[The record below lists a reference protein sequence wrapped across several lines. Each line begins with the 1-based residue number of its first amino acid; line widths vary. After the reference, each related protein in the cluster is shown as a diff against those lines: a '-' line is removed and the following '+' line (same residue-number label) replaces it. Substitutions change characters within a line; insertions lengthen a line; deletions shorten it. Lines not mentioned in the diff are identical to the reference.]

1 MPTADL
7 RIVLAGILAFLFAVP
22 SFAASVA
29 PNVAAD
35 DEEVLDPIHH
45 VADGHYLDFSPG
57 PKIQL
62 PRIFIVRDEAGS
74 LGIKFFRSGEA
85 AVASGLFHAPTHD
98 DDADHD
104 TDSDEHADDDS
115 EAAHD
120 DDQDAEHAAA
130 DTDSQETQTD
140 EHAAADGEDADGHAE
155 ITSLVPASGQLVA
168 DLSIT
173 RHIVFAWLIAALLFI
188 SMVRMARRYSSGV
201 GRETAPKGKWQNTVE
216 TMVLFVRDEI
226 ARPNIGP
233 TGDRYVPFLLTVFF
247 FILGCNL
254 IGLVPFSATATANI
268 TVTAVL
274 AIFTFVVVHWNAK
287 KDYWMHILWP
297 PGIPM
302 IVKPILIPI
311 EIIGIFIKPF
321 VLAVRL
327 FANMTAGHLVIL
339 SLIGLIFVFKT
350 IWMAPVSIA
359 FSLFIYLLEILV
371 AFLQAYIFAM
381 LSALY
386 IGAAVEEHDHHEE
399 HHAAEELEHSLSPA

>member
-1 MPTADL
+1 M
-7 RIVLAGILAFLFAVP
+7 LA
-22 SFAASVA
+22 SS
-29 PNVAAD
+29 AAD
-35 DEEVLDPIHH
+35 DEELDAIHH

-57 PKIQL
+57 PKVQL
-62 PRIFIVRDEAGS
+62 PRIFIVRNAEGA
-74 LGIKFFRSGEA
+74 LGIKFFRSGKA
-85 AVASGLFHAPTHD
+85 AVASGLFHAPSHD
-98 DDADHD
+98 EDDHSSDGDDHSG
-104 TDSDEHADDDS
+104 TDDHA
-115 EAAHD
+115 EANDHG
-120 DDQDAEHAAA
+120 DAEYAAA
-130 DTDSQETQTD
+130 
-140 EHAAADGEDADGHAE
+140 GEDAKDDGGYAE
-155 ITSLVPASGQLVA
+155 ITTLVPTSGELVA

-173 RHIVFAWLIAALLFI
+173 RHIVFAWLIGLLLFV
-188 SMVRMARRYSSGV
+188 SMTRLARRYARGV
-201 GRETAPKGKWQNTVE
+201 GRDTAPKGMWQNAVE
-216 TMVLFVRDEI
+216 TMVIFVRDEI

-233 TGDRYVPFLLTVFF
+233 TGDKYVPFLLTVFF

-274 AIFTFVVVHWNAK
+274 AIFTFVITHWNAK

-350 IWMAPVSIA
+350 FWMAPVSIA
-359 FSLFIYLLEILV
+359 FSLFIYMLEILV

-399 HHAAEELEHSLSPA
+399 HHAEEVEHSLSPA

>member
-1 MPTADL
+1 MDQQLQKLKRTAACIL
-7 RIVLAGILAFLFAVP
+7 LALFAFQLSSVGNA
-22 SFAASVA
+22 SAEVAASG
-29 PNVAAD
+29 D
-35 DEEVLDPIHH
+35 DEKLDPIHH

-57 PKIQL
+57 PKVQL
-62 PRIFIVRDEAGS
+62 PRIFLIRDGEGS
-74 LGIKFFRSGEA
+74 LGLKFFRSGKA
-85 AVASGLFHAPTHD
+85 AVASGLFHAP
-98 DDADHD
+98 ADHAED
-104 TDSDEHADDDS
+104 DHAEDDHAEDDHSESESD
-115 EAAHD
+115 
-120 DDQDAEHAAA
+120 
-130 DTDSQETQTD
+130 
-140 EHAAADGEDADGHAE
+140 DGHAAEATDDDHADEEAGGHGE
-155 ITSLVPASGQLVA
+155 ITSLVPTSGELVA

-173 RHIVFAWLIAALLFI
+173 RHIVFAWIVALFLLIALTRIAG
-188 SMVRMARRYSSGV
+188 RYAKGI
-201 GRETAPKGKWQNTVE
+201 GRDTAPKGKWHNAVE
-216 TMVLFVRDEI
+216 SMVLFVRDEI

-233 TGDRYVPFLLTVFF
+233 TGDKYVPFLLTVFF

-274 AIFTFVVVHWNAK
+274 AIFTFIITHWNAK

-297 PGIPM
+297 PGIPL

-339 SLIGLIFVFKT
+339 SLIGLIFAFKSFG
-350 IWMAPVSIA
+350 MAPVSIA
-359 FSLFIYLLEILV
+359 FALFIYTLEILV

-386 IGAAVEEHDHHEE
+386 IGAAVEEHDHHEDH
-399 HHAAEELEHSLSPA
+399 HHADEIEPSLSPA